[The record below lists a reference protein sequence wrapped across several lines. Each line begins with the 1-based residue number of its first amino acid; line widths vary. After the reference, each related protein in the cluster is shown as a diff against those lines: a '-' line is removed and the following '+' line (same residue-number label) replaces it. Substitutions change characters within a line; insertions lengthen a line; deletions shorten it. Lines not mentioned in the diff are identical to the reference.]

1 MHKSIPTF
9 KISWC
14 KPSSDFLNILSD
26 KHSYYTQQKPEK
38 SMIKKQIILP
48 TLLFATILV
57 GGITGCTSSKS
68 PDVSQGD
75 NSGTKVSDTNTSAPS
90 SPRANTP
97 ERAQK
102 REAIRQQVE
111 AVLTPDQVKELS
123 AKLQQGEKM
132 RKAVFSLNLT
142 AEQKTK
148 IQDIFKTAYPRRKG

>member
-1 MHKSIPTF
+1 
-9 KISWC
+9 
-14 KPSSDFLNILSD
+14 
-26 KHSYYTQQKPEK
+26 
-38 SMIKKQIILP
+38 MIKKQIILP
-48 TLLFATILV
+48 TLLFATILI
-57 GGITGCTSSKS
+57 GGMTGCTSSKS

-75 NSGTKVSDTNTSAPS
+75 NGGTKVSDTNTSAPNT
-90 SPRANTP
+90 PGANTP
-97 ERAQK
+97 ERAKK
-102 REAIRQQVE
+102 REAVRQQVE